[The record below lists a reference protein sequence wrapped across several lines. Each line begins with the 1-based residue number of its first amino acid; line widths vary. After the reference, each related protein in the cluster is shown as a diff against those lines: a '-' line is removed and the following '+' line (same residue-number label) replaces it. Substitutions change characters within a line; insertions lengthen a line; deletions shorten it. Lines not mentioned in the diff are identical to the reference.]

1 MQVDALA
8 RMLRVLAVHLKLD
21 YEALAARCERIPDPT
36 CLMEVKK
43 DGTRGFRRRIQ
54 VTAHPHAHT
63 HARTR
68 THTRTHAHARL
79 QDEATF
85 RTIAIWEDLD
95 AVATDQ
101 LLLR

>member
-63 HARTR
+63 HTPIC
-68 THTRTHAHARL
+68 THPYARL